1 MNSCHRR
8 HRWSHENFSQCNF
21 SCPSCRF
28 GPCKSSFREKYFD
41 QQCVRF
47 STGFVWYSPA
57 KSRTGEQHKN
67 CPVVVIMSFLARNVT
82 RSLVQVS
89 FILIVGTGK
98 CLCNH
103 PFAQS
108 SLIDCGRCP
117 WRWGERLYSLENV
130 MFICPFQ
137 ASCRGIHSTGTVQT
151 PNVSKHGR
159 YQWRC

>member
-1 MNSCHRR
+1 MHVKATDKKPLKTCWNVSSMTDTSK
-8 HRWSHENFSQCNF
+8 WTAVNADFEENFSQCNF

-57 KSRTGEQHKN
+57 KSSTGEQHKN
-67 CPVVVIMSFLARNVT
+67 SPVVVIMSFLARNVT

-89 FILIVGTGK
+89 FILIVAGK

-103 PFAQS
+103 PFA
-108 SLIDCGRCP
+108 L
-117 WRWGERLYSLENV
+117 
-130 MFICPFQ
+130 
-137 ASCRGIHSTGTVQT
+137 ASIVADVLGDGARGYIVW
-151 PNVSKHGR
+151 KM
-159 YQWRC
+159 